1 MFLRNKLDLK
11 KKHFKLGEKNCQWID
26 GLVLKICL
34 DKQLHLK
41 EEERTKVILSLLRM
55 KRLATKLWPLGM
67 AF

>member
-11 KKHFKLGEKNCQWID
+11 KKHFKLGEENCQWID
-26 GLVLKICL
+26 SLVLKICL

-41 EEERTKVILSLLRM
+41 EERTKVVLSLFKM
-55 KRLATKLWPLGM
+55 KRLATELWPLEM